1 MFSLQAPGLLQR
13 HVFTGTSTAYTSVQG
28 AISTSNSAPDSYAA
42 RTNMPCVGMTFT
54 GTNAGVASFT
64 LSRVFALT
72 TTQSVYLLMSAYFT
86 SGAMTASGSSGMAAT
101 RLG

>member
-1 MFSLQAPGLLQR
+1 MACDSVMCVHR
-13 HVFTGTSTAYTSVQG
+13 HEYCMHKCAR
-28 AISTSNSAPDSYAA
+28 AISTLNTAPDSYAA

-54 GTNAGVASFT
+54 GTNAGVASFC
-64 LSRVFALT
+64 LSRVYTLT

-86 SGAMTASGSSGMAAT
+86 NGAMTASGSSGMAAT